1 MSAKSLFPHQQ
12 LTWLSQNLEKDLAR
26 TRDKLPLYNKLAMI
40 YISMAFFHNGGEASC
55 AKALSFTRKALL
67 EKSDSVVALAISGL
81 ALLGMGRPQKSYQ
94 YISQAESL
102 EPNDPL
108 VLLAQGEY
116 AKSNGDMPAL
126 LHFFERASQYTSDKW
141 EINFLFGRSLL
152 AYGMKKGESKSLH
165 RALYHLIVAK
175 DLGVIASQ
183 KYILFREIGIACLHT
198 GRYTEAERYF
208 IRIQD
213 KPEYHHTARY
223 HLGFVAYH
231 LGKYNNAINHFRF
244 CIQNKEEE
252 PKLLARIAACWFHLG
267 DISRAKKACQQTMI
281 RDSSNLM
288 ARQILGL
295 CLEEEENYVESA
307 RVFRETLKEYPED
320 MDSYREIVRIR
331 RMIGDIGWLVQ
342 ALEAEVS
349 YYDRQP
355 LGGDID
361 ASMLT
366 LKRVHVILQELHEAG
381 SVHLSTLLRAIDFTQ
396 DEHLRFHLWES
407 AQAMLRSYMSY
418 EFLLKLEEPGKY
430 YGMEVGEGIA
440 SLWSDIETKS
450 LIAGL
455 AVQDAHLEQA
465 ASERYEP
472 AHDVEQHWQNLDKEK
487 KGARVYQAL
496 LLLCLGLK
504 KEEEGL
510 SIIRTW
516 SSSSDVDMKLT
527 AHLAL
532 IISGEFASLK
542 ALKQHAKTREKQAAY
557 QELKS
562 SIELQPFASK
572 EITYHYE
579 DISCHCCGRESAVVD
594 QIMKAGIHSIC
605 SVCVQDLHQKQDQY
619 AAPDDAFCNFCD
631 ASHFESSR
639 LYKFQKVCICEDCVQ
654 DFLCEQER
662 LLVDRYFFEA

>member
-26 TRDKLPLYNKLAMI
+26 SREKLPIYNKLAML
-40 YISMAFFHNGGEASC
+40 YISQAFFHDGGEAAC
-55 AKALSFTRKALL
+55 AKALSYTRKALL
-67 EKSDSVVALAISGL
+67 EQADAVFALAISGL
-81 ALLGMGRPQKSYQ
+81 ALLGMGRPQKAYQ
-94 YISQAESL
+94 YIAQADTL
-102 EPNDPL
+102 EPNNPL

-116 AKSNGDMPAL
+116 AKSSGDMPML
-126 LHFFERASQYTSDKW
+126 LHYFERACQYTADKW

-152 AYGMKKGESKSLH
+152 GYGMQKRESKSLH
-165 RALYHLIVAK
+165 RALYHLILAK

-198 GRYTEAERYF
+198 GRYAEAERYF
-208 IRIQD
+208 IRIQE
-213 KPEYHHTARY
+213 KAEFHYTARY

-244 CIQNKEEE
+244 CIQNKEED
-252 PKLLARIAACWFHLG
+252 PKILARIAACWFHLG

-320 MDSYREIVRIR
+320 MDSYQEIVRIR
-331 RMIGDIGWLVQ
+331 RMSGDIGWLVQ
-342 ALEAEVS
+342 ALETEVS

-366 LKRVHVILQELHEAG
+366 LKRIRVILEELHEAG
-381 SVHLSTLLRAIDFTQ
+381 SVHLSTVLRAIDFTQ

-407 AQAMLRSYMSY
+407 AQTMLRTYMAY
-418 EFLLKLEEPGKY
+418 EFLLKLEEPGKH
-430 YGMEVGEGIA
+430 YGIEVGEGIA
-440 SLWSDIETKS
+440 GLWSDIDTDA
-450 LIAGL
+450 LIQGL
-455 AVQDAHLEQA
+455 SVQDAHLEQA

-487 KGARVYQAL
+487 KGARVYQAI

-504 KEEEGL
+504 KEEKGL

-516 SSSSDVDMKLT
+516 AASSDVDMKLT

-532 IISGEFASLK
+532 IISGEVASLK
-542 ALKQHAKTREKQAAY
+542 ALKQHAKNREKQAAY
-557 QELKS
+557 KELKS
-562 SIELQPFASK
+562 AIENEPPAAK
-572 EITYHYE
+572 EVIYHYE
-579 DISCHCCGRESAVVD
+579 NATCSCCGRESAVVD
-594 QIMKAGIHSIC
+594 QIIQAGVHSIC
-605 SVCVQDLHQKQDQY
+605 SVCIQELMQDPQKHI
-619 AAPDDAFCNFCD
+619 APDDAFCHFYD
-631 ASHFESSR
+631 YSHFESSS
-639 LYKFQKVCICEDCVQ
+639 LYKFQKVCISEDCVQ

-662 LLVDRYFFEA
+662 LLVDRYFFEG